1 MHIPA
6 ITSQPADAARPVR
19 PAAVPPPEPV
29 DKLYGEAQPDVLA
42 LPGGSLVQDGNKNG
56 FVDGDDTVVRSRSLP
71 WPSLH
76 VDVRG

>member
-1 MHIPA
+1 MHLPP

-19 PAAVPPPEPV
+19 LAAPPPQPV
-29 DKLYGEAQPDVLA
+29 EKLYGEAQPDVLA
-42 LPGGSLVQDGNKNG
+42 LPGGSLVQDGNRNG
-56 FVDGDDTVVRSRSLP
+56 FVDGDDTVVRSSSLP